1 VLCIPVAG
9 KTISVLAVG
18 NLLENVYI
26 IFEGQLSSPE
36 LSFYRT
42 LRTFIQKTQ
51 RSEYDN
57 NDLSVKRI

>member
-1 VLCIPVAG
+1 VLCIPVAD
-9 KTISVLAVG
+9 KTTSVLAVG